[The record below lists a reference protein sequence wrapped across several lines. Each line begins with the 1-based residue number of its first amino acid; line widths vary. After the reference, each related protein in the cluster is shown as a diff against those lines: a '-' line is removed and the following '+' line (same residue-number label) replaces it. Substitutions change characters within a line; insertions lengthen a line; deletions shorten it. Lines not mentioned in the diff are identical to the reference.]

1 MDSKKYPIAD
11 LMFRVSVLETTE
23 PDMIFRRKSSLI
35 EAMETVCAEDSVD
48 HVLFFVDILR
58 EESTLFVPNKSVKKV
73 AEKSFGVNVSDNS
86 VLLPGVVSRKK
97 ADNTEFKDLEYLRTV
112 F

>member
-1 MDSKKYPIAD
+1 MCI
-11 LMFRVSVLETTE
+11 R
-23 PDMIFRRKSSLI
+23 
-35 EAMETVCAEDSVD
+35 DSVD
-48 HVLFFVDILR
+48 IIR

-97 ADNTEFKDLEYLRTV
+97 QIIPNLKI
-112 F
+112 